1 MKVNLSRRTA
11 AQIAGCAC
19 LAATLLFTSCVSSAP
34 LTARQDNTAA
44 KQSISFELQPL
55 IETMSVRLFI
65 QKPIG
70 KILWIRFKDI
80 DGTTIERFCAGR
92 SEETIDRSYNFE
104 GAEEGMYSFE
114 ISDGE
119 KTITKSVKL
128 ERQDVK
134 TITRLVIE

>member
-1 MKVNLSRRTA
+1 MKVNLSFRPA
-11 AQIAGCAC
+11 ARVTGCAC

-34 LTARQDNTAA
+34 LTARQNIIAA
-44 KQSISFELQPL
+44 KQSVDFELQPL
-55 IETMSVRLFI
+55 TETMSVRLVI

-70 KILWIRFKDI
+70 KILWVRFRDI
-80 DGTTIERFCAGR
+80 DGTTLERFCAGKL
-92 SEETIDRSYNFE
+92 EETVDRSYNFE
-104 GAEEGMYSFE
+104 GAEEGLYSFE

-119 KTITKSVKL
+119 KTIKKSVKL

>member
-1 MKVNLSRRTA
+1 MKVNLLSRNA
-11 AQIAGCAC
+11 ARVAGCAC

-34 LTARQDNTAA
+34 LTARQNITAA
-44 KQSISFELQPL
+44 GQSVSFELQPL
-55 IETMSVRLFI
+55 TETMSVRLVI

-70 KILWIRFKDI
+70 KILWVRFTDI
-80 DGTTIERFCAGR
+80 DGATLERFCAGKL
-92 SEETIDRSYNFE
+92 EETIDRSYNFE
-104 GAEEGMYSFE
+104 GAEEGLYSFE

-119 KTITKSVKL
+119 KIVRKSVKL